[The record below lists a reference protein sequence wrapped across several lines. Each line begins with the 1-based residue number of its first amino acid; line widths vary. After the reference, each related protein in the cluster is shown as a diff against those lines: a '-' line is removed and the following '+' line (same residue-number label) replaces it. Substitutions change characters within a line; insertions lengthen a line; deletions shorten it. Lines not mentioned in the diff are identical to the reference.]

1 MRAERH
7 RRAGCRTQPGTVTMN
22 MTTLFS
28 QMFVLAILMGIG
40 FLARRVQVM
49 DAGFSR
55 QLSGLLLHIAIPAMI
70 IASVGKGDPF
80 ADISDMLYVL
90 GICTLVNALM
100 VPLAALCVRLLR
112 IREDKA
118 TFRFMF
124 ALSNAG
130 FMGLPV
136 ITSVFGARAGV
147 YAALYLLPNN
157 FLMFGYGARLFQHD
171 EPFSWKRVC
180 NAPVCATLIACL
192 ICLTQVALP
201 AVIQECAE
209 LLGAMTTPSAM
220 LIIGAALA
228 DTKLGALR
236 KERVL
241 IPFTLLR
248 MCLIPLC
255 CFALLRLFVHDE
267 TLIQVCVLMSA
278 MPVAT
283 NAVIFASSCGRDTGL
298 CSRAVFV
305 TTLVSVISVPLL
317 YALLFH

>member
-1 MRAERH
+1 MENTLIILQQIAIMFLLLAVGWTCAKIHLLTPHGTGQLSSIVLYVVNPMVIIDTFQTEFDASKFTNLGLVFLLSAVSYALMILIFHRILPNKPWENRGVERF
-7 RRAGCRTQPGTVTMN
+7 AAIYGNCGFMGIPLVQSLFGADGVFYLTAFFAAF
-22 MTTLFS
+22 TLFNWTHG
-28 QMFVLAILMGIG
+28 VLLMAGKVNRTETIKALCNPSLICTILGV
-40 FLARRVQVM
+40 L
-49 DAGFSR
+49 
-55 QLSGLLLHIAIPAMI
+55 
-70 IASVGKGDPF
+70 
-80 ADISDMLYVL
+80 LYVL
-90 GICTLVNALM
+90 QLHLPSIPMTVIDNLAGMNT
-100 VPLAALCVRLLR
+100 PL
-112 IREDKA
+112 
-118 TFRFMF
+118 
-124 ALSNAG
+124 
-130 FMGLPV
+130 
-136 ITSVFGARAGV
+136 
-147 YAALYLLPNN
+147 
-157 FLMFGYGARLFQHD
+157 
-171 EPFSWKRVC
+171 
-180 NAPVCATLIACL
+180 
-192 ICLTQVALP
+192 
-201 AVIQECAE
+201 
-209 LLGAMTTPSAM
+209 AM